1 MSPMTDKQK
10 EAQLAA
16 FYAGEY
22 QNMTRYLRR
31 RSQELSL
38 MEIEDIIGDLML
50 SLFEREELSNSIE
63 DLAAYIYRALGHRLI
78 DWLRKRKRS
87 VSLEEDKGS
96 GGGQNS
102 NLPSSR
108 GDADREAST
117 GELRHRLVSALD
129 ALPGKQRAVWLA
141 TELEGHTFVELTR
154 MWNEPLG
161 TLLARK
167 HRATE
172 ALRQALSD
180 VKI

>member
-1 MSPMTDKQK
+1 MSPMTNKQK

-16 FYAGEY
+16 FYASEY

-31 RSQELSL
+31 RSHALSV

-87 VSLEEDKGS
+87 VSLEEDRGS
-96 GGGQNS
+96 SGERLGD
-102 NLPSSR
+102 LPAHH
-108 GDADREAST
+108 GDTEHEAST
-117 GELRHRLVSALD
+117 RELRRSLVSALD

-141 TELEGHTFVELTR
+141 TELEGYTFVELTR